1 MSNVITFFFDGKELL
16 ANQGESI
23 AAALISNDERITRVT
38 RIHAQPRGVFCG
50 IGICFDCLVVV
61 DGINNQRACLIQV
74 NQGMQVETQHGVG
87 EYLREGHP

>member
-16 ANQGESI
+16 ANRGESI
-23 AAALISNDERITRVT
+23 AAALISNGERITRVT